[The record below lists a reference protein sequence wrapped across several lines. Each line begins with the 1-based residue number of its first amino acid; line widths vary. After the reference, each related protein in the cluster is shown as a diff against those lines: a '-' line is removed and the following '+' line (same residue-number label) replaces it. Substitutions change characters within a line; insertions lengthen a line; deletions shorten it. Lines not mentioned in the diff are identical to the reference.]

1 MIEKTDYGLNFA
13 IILFY
18 TGGEVLLADIPTK
31 SKINRNVNIRLIEAV
46 SRSSG
51 DETSRANWKSDGSFN
66 FRRIYLTLI
75 MENHV
80 HE

>member
-1 MIEKTDYGLNFA
+1 MIDKTDYRLHVT

-18 TGGEVLLADIPTK
+18 TSREVTGIPTK
-31 SKINRNVNIRLIEAV
+31 STINSNVNIRLIVAV
-46 SRSSG
+46 LRSSG

-75 MENHV
+75 TEN
-80 HE
+80 E